1 MLAPDGIAQIL
12 SDLTN
17 NHSFYGIV
25 ICWINAM
32 KKILIL
38 VLWYFDLKNGVTF
51 WINLKNIILSEMNQS
66 QRGKDPTYINSG
78 DKLIETENSILVA
91 RSWGKERDGKL
102 LLSEYKVLVSKDV

>member
-1 MLAPDGIAQIL
+1 MLAPYGIEQIL

-17 NHSFYGIV
+17 NHSFYDIV

-78 DKLIETENSILVA
+78 VKLIKTENSILIARREIVA
-91 RSWGKERDGKL
+91 Q
-102 LLSEYKVLVSKDV
+102 